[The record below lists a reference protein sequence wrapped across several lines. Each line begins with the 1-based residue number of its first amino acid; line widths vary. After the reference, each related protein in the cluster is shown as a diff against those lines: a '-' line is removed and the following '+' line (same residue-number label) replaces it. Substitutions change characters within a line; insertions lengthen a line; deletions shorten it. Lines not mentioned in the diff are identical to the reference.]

1 MNALELRDICKRYK
15 DFTLDHVSFSVPMG
29 SIMGLIGENGAG
41 KSTTI
46 NLLLGLI
53 GLDSGEITVLGE
65 NGPAISPKVKAQMGI
80 VLDEAGF
87 PDCMNASQVGKMMSL
102 AYPEWRQKIFDD
114 YLVRFALP
122 PKKPLKDYSRGMK
135 MKLGIAAAL
144 SHGAKLLILD
154 EATSGLD
161 PVVRDEIIDMLL
173 EFIQD
178 EQHAVLL
185 SSHITSDL
193 EKVCDYV
200 TFLHRGKVLYSE
212 EKDALLERMCILKCT
227 SQQLEAIDQRAIH
240 GVRWGAFGIEAL
252 AEREYLP
259 EGCVTD
265 RATLDDIIVY
275 AARGERK

>member
-178 EQHAVLL
+178 EQHTVLL

-227 SQQLEAIDQRAIH
+227 PQQLEAIDQRAIH
-240 GVRWGAFGIEAL
+240 GVRRGAFGIEAL

>member
-102 AYPEWRQKIFDD
+102 AYPEWQQKIFDD

>member
-102 AYPEWRQKIFDD
+102 AYPEWQQKIFDD

-240 GVRWGAFGIEAL
+240 GVRRGAFGIEAL

>member
-1 MNALELRDICKRYK
+1 MNALELRDICKRYE

-46 NLLLGLI
+46 NLVLGLI
-53 GLDSGEITVLGE
+53 GLDSGEIAVLGE
-65 NGPAISPKVKAQMGI
+65 NGPAVLPKVKAQLGV

-87 PDCMNASQVGKMMSL
+87 PDCMTARQVGKMLRL
-102 AYPEWRQKIFDD
+102 AYPNWQQKTYDG
-114 YLVRFALP
+114 YLARFGLP
-122 PKKPLKDYSRGMK
+122 PQKPLKDYSRGMK

-144 SHGAKLLILD
+144 SHDAKLLILD

-200 TFLHRGKVLYSE
+200 TFIHRGKVLYSE

-227 SQQLEAIDQRAIH
+227 QEQLKEIDRRAIH
-240 GVRWGAFGIEAL
+240 GVRRGAFGVEAL
-252 AEREYLP
+252 AERARLP
-259 EGCVTD
+259 DGCVTD

-275 AARGERK
+275 VTKGERK

>member
-1 MNALELRDICKRYK
+1 MNALELRDICKRYE

-46 NLLLGLI
+46 NLVLGLI
-53 GLDSGEITVLGE
+53 GLDSGEIAVLGE
-65 NGPAISPKVKAQMGI
+65 NGPAVSPKVKAQLGV

-87 PDCMNASQVGKMMSL
+87 PDCMTARQVGKMLRL
-102 AYPEWRQKIFDD
+102 AYPNWQQKTYDG
-114 YLVRFALP
+114 YLARFGLP
-122 PKKPLKDYSRGMK
+122 PQKPLKDYSRGMK

-144 SHGAKLLILD
+144 SHDAKLLILD

-200 TFLHRGKVLYSE
+200 TFIHRGKVLYSE

-227 SQQLEAIDQRAIH
+227 QEQLKDIDRRAIH
-240 GVRWGAFGIEAL
+240 GVRRGAFGVEAL
-252 AEREYLP
+252 AERDRLP
-259 EGCVTD
+259 DGCVTD

-275 AARGERK
+275 VAKGERK

>member
-102 AYPEWRQKIFDD
+102 AYPEWQQKIFDD

-178 EQHAVLL
+178 EQHTVLL

-227 SQQLEAIDQRAIH
+227 PQQLEAIDQRAIH
-240 GVRWGAFGIEAL
+240 GVRRGAFGIEAL

>member
-1 MNALELRDICKRYK
+1 MNALELRDICKRYE

-46 NLLLGLI
+46 NLVLGLI
-53 GLDSGEITVLGE
+53 GLDSGEIAVLGE
-65 NGPAISPKVKAQMGI
+65 NGPAVSPKVKAQLGV

-87 PDCMNASQVGKMMSL
+87 PDCMTARQVGKMLRL
-102 AYPEWRQKIFDD
+102 AYPNWQQKTYDG
-114 YLVRFALP
+114 YLARFGLP
-122 PKKPLKDYSRGMK
+122 PQKPLKDYSRGMK

-144 SHGAKLLILD
+144 SHDAKLLILD

-200 TFLHRGKVLYSE
+200 TFIHRGKVLYSE

-227 SQQLEAIDQRAIH
+227 QEQLKEIDRRAIH
-240 GVRWGAFGIEAL
+240 GVRRGAFGVEAL
-252 AEREYLP
+252 AERDHLP
-259 EGCVTD
+259 DGCVTD

-275 AARGERK
+275 VTKGERK